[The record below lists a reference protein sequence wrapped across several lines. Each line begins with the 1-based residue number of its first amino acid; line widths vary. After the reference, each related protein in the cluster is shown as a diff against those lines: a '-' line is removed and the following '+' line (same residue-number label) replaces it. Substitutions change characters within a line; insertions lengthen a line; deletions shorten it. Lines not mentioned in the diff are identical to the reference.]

1 MKVVKPLQLVLF
13 SLGGGLL
20 LRISQQI
27 FGVSEPCTL
36 LPTPYIL
43 DPKPSTLH
51 PPLYN
56 LRFSPYALHHTPHTL
71 RPTSYTIHPTP
82 YTLHPTP
89 DTLHP
94 ITYILHHTLHTP
106 HPKACDPDP
115 QLQTTPNR
123 SASTQDQHEI
133 AKRSQF
139 KGNCSAEMWSG
150 SEEGSYVRLIDCCIT
165 QL

>member
-1 MKVVKPLQLVLF
+1 MVSPRA
-13 SLGGGLL
+13 GGGGAAVDAKLHGKPQLL
-20 LRISQQI
+20 NSTLCTLHLTLYTLHPTPDTLHSTPHTPHPTPYTLHPTPHRTLS
-27 FGVSEPCTL
+27 TL
-36 LPTPYIL
+36 LPT
-43 DPKPSTLH
+43 S
-51 PPLYN
+51 
-56 LRFSPYALHHTPHTL
+56 
-71 RPTSYTIHPTP
+71 

-115 QLQTTPNR
+115 QLQTTTNR

-150 SEEGSYVRLIDCCIT
+150 SEEGSYVRLIDYCVT
-165 QL
+165 QH